1 MLTTLEHIQ
10 YGFDRDSRRT
20 WTSRTLT
27 TNEDDHYSYDALS
40 QVTVAAR
47 GNLNLNLTA
56 ISGRPASEQSWDYDP
71 TANWRGFDA
80 AENGNPILDQHRVH
94 DRGNRLTQ
102 IEDSPTAMVLDRV
115 GRMRQAAPDAGGD
128 WNGKLELTWDAW
140 SRVTSVKNN
149 GAMVGEYQYDGL
161 TRRTTREVSG
171 VTWHSY
177 YSDAW
182 RPLEERKNRETT
194 AAISY
199 LWGARHRDDL
209 VRRDRAVGGIALN
222 ETRYVLMDYFS
233 AAAIADED
241 GEVKER
247 YAYSAFGVRK
257 IMSPEFTP
265 RSTSESAFEFGFQGQ
280 FLDVESGLYN
290 YGYRSYSPY
299 LGRWMCKDPIGERG
313 GMNSYAMVTN
323 RTVNLVDLLGLVGEK
338 CEKKGDVGNK
348 RNCQK
353 YSSDFAS
360 EKTKKLEEMGKKAVE
375 DVKGL
380 DDKSD
385 LIDMAGMGLSMIQK
399 AFNRGS
405 EQMAEFM
412 GGKPAGSQAETVMG
426 GFADLIIEQSRREDE
441 LPLPSSKIYLYI
453 GVKWEECVCEGNQST
468 PKWVTKTQGA
478 RFNQTNGEPWR
489 GKPSGSHSSE
499 EIASAEKELCDE
511 FGTKK

>member
-1 MLTTLEHIQ
+1 MPTTLEQIQ

-20 WTSRTLT
+20 WKRRTLT

-56 ISGRPASEQSWDYDP
+56 ISGRPVSEQSWDYDP
-71 TANWRGFDA
+71 TGNWRGFDA

-102 IEDSPTAMVLDRV
+102 IEDSPTAMVLDRA

-182 RPLEERKNRETT
+182 RPLEERKNAETT
-194 AAISY
+194 AALSY

-209 VRRDRAVGGIALN
+209 VRRDRAVGGTTLN

-247 YAYSAFGVRK
+247 YAYSAFGVRRVLA
-257 IMSPEFTP
+257 PEFAP
-265 RSTSESAFEFGFQGQ
+265 RPTSECGFEFGFQGQ
-280 FLDVESGLYN
+280 FLDTESGLMN
-290 YGYRSYSPY
+290 YGYRYYSPN
-299 LGRWMCKDPIGERG
+299 LGRWLSKDPIGERG
-313 GMNSYAMVTN
+313 GINLYGFVSNSPTVSIDRNGLESWGPIGGYPMAPSSPQGPSPFEQLLPPLGPKENEKIDNKDWYDQN
-323 RTVNLVDLLGLVGEK
+323 RSEDMEKAKSGLIQKINLAIKTECSNKPDSVPPPDAERIGPRDFYEANYTT
-338 CEKKGDVGNK
+338 GDVWLRARDINIRWDCETYDWDAEAYLTDGLGFDSDKNK
-348 RNCQK
+348 EPGWFEENVQAPFLGKMFPPRNI
-353 YSSDFAS
+353 
-360 EKTKKLEEMGKKAVE
+360 E
-375 DVKGL
+375 
-380 DDKSD
+380 
-385 LIDMAGMGLSMIQK
+385 
-399 AFNRGS
+399 RGS
-405 EQMAEFM
+405 W
-412 GGKPAGSQAETVMG
+412 S
-426 GFADLIIEQSRREDE
+426 L
-441 LPLPSSKIYLYI
+441 
-453 GVKWEECVCEGNQST
+453 
-468 PKWVTKTQGA
+468 
-478 RFNQTNGEPWR
+478 
-489 GKPSGSHSSE
+489 SSE
-499 EIASAEKELCDE
+499 GKCN
-511 FGTKK
+511 K